1 MKNNNKGKEGKGNI
15 SYVGESNYINSSLD
29 SKNMLSSSDKD
40 DDDIPMYKGLLNK
53 SMNDTLI
60 DDSGKEI
67 SNIQKAGNSNGNGN
81 GNGNGNST
89 LKFLNNLDELK
100 IEGKIIFI

>member
-1 MKNNNKGKEGKGNI
+1 MQKNNNKGKEGKGHI
-15 SYVGESNYINSSLD
+15 SYISDNKYIDSLD
-29 SKNMLSSSDKD
+29 SKNMLSSCEKEDN
-40 DDDIPMYKGLLNK
+40 DIPMYKGLLNK

-67 SNIQKAGNSNGNGN
+67 SNIQKTGNSNGN

-89 LKFLNNLDELK
+89 LKFLNNLGELK